1 MLVTIYPFQAFTQK
15 ACARVFQDIVCLW
28 STPSTVVL
36 LRKDRISI
44 GYYLTQLGSNK
55 AADQSINAYGERKY

>member
-15 ACARVFQDIVCLW
+15 VCARVFQDIVCVW
-28 STPSTVVL
+28 STVVL
-36 LRKDRISI
+36 LHKDRISI

-55 AADQSINAYGERKY
+55 APDQSINAHGERKY